1 MARKNSFAVPL
12 LLLLLALLMPISTAC
27 AVGDAA
33 NASNEVKAAGTLS
46 IKGDCQILTDPN
58 GRKFSLVGKLEAVDG
73 EQIRVVGKKAERTKC
88 LAGPAIKIEKVE
100 KVKISQTKPEGS
112 NAEPQVK
119 IVTREATDSVADVPM
134 SDGEVRRLRM
144 MGTLNDEVKAKKCQ
158 GFRNLRGELWALTG
172 DLKTFKTG
180 DKVRLEGLQAPSTE
194 CGAPTLKVTSID
206 TFQQ

>member
-1 MARKNSFAVPL
+1 MTRKNSFVVPL
-12 LLLLLALLMPISTAC
+12 LLLVLALLAPLSTAC
-27 AVGDAA
+27 AAGDAA
-33 NASNEVKAAGTLS
+33 NPNEIKAAGVLS
-46 IKGDCQILTDPN
+46 IKGDCRILTDPN
-58 GRKFSLVGKLEAVDG
+58 GRKFNLVGKLEAVDG

-88 LAGPAIKIEKVE
+88 LAGPAIKVEKIE

-119 IVTREATDSVADVPM
+119 IVTQEATGSVAGIPM
-134 SDGEVRRLRM
+134 ADGEVRRLRM

-180 DKVRLEGLQAPSTE
+180 DKVQLEGLQAPSTE
-194 CGAPTLKVTSID
+194 CGAPTLKVTSIE